1 MAREAPIVPDI
12 AQLDAELNEMLRQG
26 RALEAF
32 EKFYAEDVVMMEND
46 QVFIGKDVNRK
57 REEEFFGSIAELHE
71 AGIGRTAVG
80 DGVSFC
86 EQWFEATLKDGRRIR
101 LEEVSVR
108 TWNEGRVVKER
119 FYYQG
124 SFGDLRQ

>member
-1 MAREAPIVPDI
+1 MTDI
-12 AQLDAELNEMLRQG
+12 KALDDELNALVLQG

-46 QVFIGKDVNRK
+46 QVFIGKDVNRT
-57 REEEFFGSIAELHE
+57 REQEFFGSIAELHD
-71 AGIGRTAVG
+71 AGLGHTAVG

-86 EQWFEATLKDGRRIR
+86 EQWFEATFKDGRRLR

-108 TWNEGRVVKER
+108 TWKGGRVVKER
-119 FYYQG
+119 FYYKG
-124 SFGDLRQ
+124 M